1 VRTVRTVTTVRQPLT
16 RPLTLSAHLRQACVA
31 CIAVPMRP
39 TCRVCEAAA
48 DLVLRF
54 DVLASYEAGLC
65 KCSSCGFV
73 FVPEPRWLE
82 GSFSSHLN
90 RLDVGSVD
98 RTLLVSQFVRGLM
111 GASPHRRGWTLLD
124 FGGGDGLLTRL
135 LRDVGVDC
143 RWEDPY
149 CEPVF
154 AVGPPHGEIEHF
166 DLVVMSEVALH
177 LTDPVATFADLVGRA
192 DRVLFTATVPPDP
205 IPADW
210 WYLMPSTGQHVAFY
224 PTGAVAGLADR
235 LGVHWCSDGKFFHL
249 LSRAPIERSTR
260 LLMRHAAVP
269 LLLAQAWAILDL
281 YRRARGTRVSLMVS
295 DQDRLATDLASTT
308 EGTAH
313 D

>member
-1 VRTVRTVTTVRQPLT
+1 M
-16 RPLTLSAHLRQACVA
+16 LSFEVL
-31 CIAVPMRP
+31 PN
-39 TCRVCEAAA
+39 CEAQ
-48 DLVLRF
+48 LL
-54 DVLASYEAGLC
+54 ECG
-65 KCSSCGFV
+65 SCGFI
-73 FVPEPRWLE
+73 FVADPNWLE

-90 RLDVGSVD
+90 RQDVGSVD

-111 GASPHRRGWTLLD
+111 GASPHQRAWKVLD

-149 CEPVF
+149 CEPVY
-154 AVGPPHGEIEHF
+154 AVGPPHEEVAHF

-177 LTDPVATFADLVGRA
+177 LTDPVATFAGQISRA
-192 DRVLFTATVPPDP
+192 DRVLFTATVPPSP
-205 IPADW
+205 IPPDW

-224 PTGAVAGLADR
+224 PTRAVAGMAGQ

-269 LLLAQAWAILDL
+269 LLLAQAWATLDL
-281 YRRARGTRVSLMVS
+281 YRRARGTKVSLMVS
-295 DQDRLATDLASTT
+295 DQDQLGADLATTAEDTT
-308 EGTAH
+308 H
-313 D
+313 V